1 MELLIAGGIALAGY
15 NLSSNIIAA
24 LILGDMNFLQDDI
37 GWVEGLLT
45 NYQLPKSIF
54 HNYLRAYQ
62 QAALEQLD
70 ERGKPV
76 INWLN
81 HLVNSIDQ

>member
-1 MELLIAGGIALAGY
+1 MSDKHLNAAGY
-15 NLSSNIIAA
+15 NLSRNIIAA
-24 LILGDMNFLQDDI
+24 LTLGDMSFLQDDI

-54 HNYLRAYQ
+54 HNYLYAYQ
-62 QAALEQLD
+62 QATLEQLD

-76 INWLN
+76 IDWLG
-81 HLVNSIDQ
+81 HLVSSIEQ